1 MKVLRRRTFTCN
13 GEGEYPGY
21 ECEEGGRIFPAFTY
35 HQMLECQQV
44 QAELVDEYGNESH
57 ARLEC
62 FGTRWA
68 EVYEGYPPIMVEY
81 QWTEFENEFIAL
93 FKLGPDWPW
102 DL

>member
-1 MKVLRRRTFTCN
+1 MKVLRKRTFTCN

-21 ECEEGGRIFPAFTY
+21 ECEDEGRIFPAFTY
-35 HQMLECQQV
+35 GQMLECQLV
-44 QAELVDEYGNESH
+44 QAELVEKYGNEEY

-68 EVYEGYPPIMVEY
+68 EVYEDGMPNMVMY
-81 QWTEFENEFIAL
+81 RWTEFENTFMAL
-93 FKLGPDWPW
+93 WMLGPDWPW